1 MLPQVHLKFSQYLYK
16 NLKIKIFPGIRSQKR
31 DNTAEKDRQRNIQ
44 SLKVSEESCS
54 NVRDAWEHTA
64 GILELFR

>member
-1 MLPQVHLKFSQYLYK
+1 MGLGVRTETTLL
-16 NLKIKIFPGIRSQKR
+16 
-31 DNTAEKDRQRNIQ
+31 KDRQQNIQ